1 MANVKT
7 HVEESDVLIIGGGM
21 AYTFLKA
28 KGGAVGKSLLEEH
41 LVAEAKEIL
50 LIAKKLGKEIILP
63 TDILAS
69 KDFDNNQDIKT
80 FKSSEID
87 DEWMGLDIGVESA
100 EKFKNEIF
108 TSKTIFWN
116 GPVGVFEKELF
127 SNGTRSLCTSLKQA
141 KERGINVIV
150 GGGDSIAALKK
161 LGNKE
166 WVSYISTG
174 GGALLESLEGKT
186 LPGVKALANDY

>member
-1 MANVKT
+1 
-7 HVEESDVLIIGGGM
+7 
-21 AYTFLKA
+21 
-28 KGGAVGKSLLEEH
+28 
-41 LVAEAKEIL
+41 
-50 LIAKKLGKEIILP
+50 
-63 TDILAS
+63 
-69 KDFDNNQDIKT
+69 
-80 FKSSEID
+80 
-87 DEWMGLDIGVESA
+87 MGLDIGVESA